1 MLRIRLSETG
11 KKHDRKFRIVVGE
24 RRSKR
29 DSKVVDTLGHW
40 DPRNNILVVDKEKY
54 AQWVQKGAQPAHS
67 VQKLVK

>member
-11 KKHDRKFRIVVGE
+11 KKHDRKFRIVVG
-24 RRSKR
+24 
-29 DSKVVDTLGHW
+29 KVVDTLGHW